1 MLKRWVSILSVGVVA
16 LGTLAACGAPSESGE
31 QVPVTLVAVHSA
43 PALEATKEAIANP
56 PTAEAA
62 AGTATG
68 GATGGGETVAGTV
81 TVKLEDI
88 FFDPKEVTIPANT
101 PIEFDLP
108 NTGASPHDFSI
119 DALKI
124 SVAVEP
130 GDTGKVVIN
139 APAGTYEYYCNVP
152 GHKEAGMVGTLTVKE
167 GAPVP
172 GAAAAGAGAAPAAS
186 PAAGGEAAAPAT
198 SPEAAAPAAATFT
211 VKLED
216 IFFDPKELTIPANT
230 PVTIDLPNV
239 GAAPHDFSI
248 DALKISV
255 PVEPGDTGHVTINA
269 PAGDYEYYC
278 NVPGHKEAGMVGTLH
293 VVEGAPVPGAAAAA
307 SPAAAAPA
315 ASPAAEAA
323 PATAAAEYTV
333 KLEDIFFDP
342 KELTIPANTPV
353 TISLPNVGAA
363 PHDFSIDALKISV
376 PVEPGDT
383 GSVTINAPAG
393 TYEYYCNVPGHKE
406 AGMVGTLIVK

>member
-152 GHKEAGMVGTLTVKE
+152 GHKEAGMVGTLTVK
-167 GAPVP
+167 
-172 GAAAAGAGAAPAAS
+172 
-186 PAAGGEAAAPAT
+186 
-198 SPEAAAPAAATFT
+198 
-211 VKLED
+211 
-216 IFFDPKELTIPANT
+216 
-230 PVTIDLPNV
+230 
-239 GAAPHDFSI
+239 
-248 DALKISV
+248 
-255 PVEPGDTGHVTINA
+255 
-269 PAGDYEYYC
+269 
-278 NVPGHKEAGMVGTLH
+278 
-293 VVEGAPVPGAAAAA
+293 
-307 SPAAAAPA
+307 
-315 ASPAAEAA
+315 
-323 PATAAAEYTV
+323 
-333 KLEDIFFDP
+333 
-342 KELTIPANTPV
+342 
-353 TISLPNVGAA
+353 
-363 PHDFSIDALKISV
+363 
-376 PVEPGDT
+376 
-383 GSVTINAPAG
+383 
-393 TYEYYCNVPGHKE
+393 
-406 AGMVGTLIVK
+406 

>member
-186 PAAGGEAAAPAT
+186 PAAGGEAAAPA
-198 SPEAAAPAAATFT
+198 AATFT

-230 PVTIDLPNV
+230 PVTID
-239 GAAPHDFSI
+239 
-248 DALKISV
+248 
-255 PVEPGDTGHVTINA
+255 
-269 PAGDYEYYC
+269 
-278 NVPGHKEAGMVGTLH
+278 
-293 VVEGAPVPGAAAAA
+293 
-307 SPAAAAPA
+307 
-315 ASPAAEAA
+315 
-323 PATAAAEYTV
+323 
-333 KLEDIFFDP
+333 
-342 KELTIPANTPV
+342 
-353 TISLPNVGAA
+353 LPNVGAA